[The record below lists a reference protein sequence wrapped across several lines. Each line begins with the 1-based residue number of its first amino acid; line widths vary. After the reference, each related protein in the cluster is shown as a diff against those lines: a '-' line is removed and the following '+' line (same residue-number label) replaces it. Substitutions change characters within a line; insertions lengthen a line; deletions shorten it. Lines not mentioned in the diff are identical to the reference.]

1 MPVKQKIPYDY
12 GVFFITFTCF
22 RWLHLF
28 EITNSYDLVY
38 KWFDVLKEK
47 GHYIVGYEIMPNHLH
62 AVIAFRKNGK
72 SINTI
77 IGNGKRMMAYEIVR
91 RLNERNRNDILSL
104 MESAVNKSD
113 KSRSKLHEVWED
125 SFDWK
130 YLYTDKLIIQKL
142 DYMHWNPCVGKW
154 KLVENPEDYIHGSA
168 KFYILD
174 EQGNYPVTSYTD
186 LEDIDLSIS
195 LKFEKG
201 GS

>member
-130 YLYTDKLIIQKL
+130 YLYNDKLIIQKL

-174 EQGNYPVTSYTD
+174 EQGYYLVTSYTD